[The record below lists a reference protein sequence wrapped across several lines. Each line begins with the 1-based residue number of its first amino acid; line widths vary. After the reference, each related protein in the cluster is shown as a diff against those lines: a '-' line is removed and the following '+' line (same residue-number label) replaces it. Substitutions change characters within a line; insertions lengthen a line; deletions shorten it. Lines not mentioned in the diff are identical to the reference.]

1 MNMPGKL
8 KVGIIGM
15 GTIGCVHADAF
26 KAIESADI
34 TAVCDNNKERLA
46 REGAKFGVKTQFSDY
61 RDLLNADVQAVVVGV
76 GNKLHCEVAVAALK
90 AGKHVL
96 LEKPMAMNAAEGEK
110 IAAVSEETGKV
121 LQVGM
126 VRRQDPAAQVVR
138 DYVKRGEFGE
148 IYHIRAVLI
157 RQRGIPGLG
166 SWFTTKSESGGG
178 PIIDIGVHWFDLA
191 MWAGGCWNLTSVS
204 AKTYAKFGQRMGDY
218 VYVGMWAGP
227 PKLDGVF
234 DVEDYAAGMAR
245 FGDKATMSFE
255 ISWAANSPADS
266 FVDIIGDKGGVR
278 FMDGKPLQII
288 TEQQGRPVTVS
299 PQFKTDVK
307 TFEAQ
312 AQAFVKACRGE
323 APPAA
328 TAREGVTVMR
338 LIDGIYKSSKLNKE
352 VDV

>member
-1 MNMPGKL
+1 MTDKV

-15 GTIGCVHADAF
+15 GTIGCVHAGAF
-26 KAIESADI
+26 KAVESAEI
-34 TAVCDNNKERLA
+34 TAVCDNNKTRLA
-46 REGAKFGVKTQFSDY
+46 KEADRFGVKQQFTDY
-61 RDLLNADVQAVVVGV
+61 RDLLKSDVQAVVVGV

-96 LEKPMAMNAAEGEK
+96 LEKPMAMNAVEGEK
-110 IAAVSEETGKV
+110 IAVAAEETGKV

-126 VRRQDPAAQVVR
+126 VRRQDPSAQVVR

-166 SWFTTKSESGGG
+166 SWFTTRADSGGG

-191 MWAGGCWNLTSVS
+191 MWTSGCWNLTSVS
-204 AKTYAKFGQRMGDY
+204 AKTYAKFGQRMADY

-234 DVEDYAAGMAR
+234 DVEDYATGIAR

-255 ISWAANSPADS
+255 ISWAANSPES
-266 FVDIIGDKGGVR
+266 GYVEILGDKGGAR

-288 TEQQGRPVTVS
+288 TEQQGRPVTVT
-299 PQFKTDVK
+299 PQFRTDSK
-307 TFEAQ
+307 GFEAQ
-312 AQAFVKACRGE
+312 ARAFLAACRGE

-338 LIDGIYKSSKLNKE
+338 LIDGIYKSSELNKE
-352 VDV
+352 VAV